1 MLSSNDVT
9 LNILTSNLTKL
20 YSHQNIEIV
29 PFLQCRRLAT
39 LCVMWHSKDMKAEAG
54 SGFTFVKAEAN
65 WEAFDFLRRRK
76 WKQFLIK

>member
-9 LNILTSNLTKL
+9 LNILTSNLTKP

-29 PFLQCRRLAT
+29 PFLQYRRLASQAT
-39 LCVMWHSKDMKAEAG
+39 LCVTWQSKDMKAEAG

-65 WEAFDFLRRRK
+65 
-76 WKQFLIK
+76 